1 MNLIVSQKQKN
12 KMKNPKTFGVWGNIE
27 KDAFWN
33 VLPKIIN
40 WSKNKDLEL
49 FLTEKIISDVR
60 AEEFDQPVINSKE
73 KISEMDFMLVL
84 GGDGTFLSC
93 ARAVENRS
101 TPILGIHL
109 GDLGFLAKVT
119 LGNIFQR
126 LDQVSNGLF
135 TVEKRSMVKASILK
149 NGTSLIQYGLND
161 FVVSNGES
169 HRMLIAEVYV
179 DDYRVSEY
187 KADGLI
193 VATPTGSTAYSLS
206 SGGPIISPDVDSF
219 VITPISAHTLNSRP
233 LVVSA
238 KSRIKIKFSPYNENI
253 LLITD
258 GQLHELLTAQDT
270 VLITDSDFEI
280 GLIDF
285 EDDDYFQTLRTKMGW
300 GSRGGSN

>member
-1 MNLIVSQKQKN
+1 MNLVVNQKKKN
-12 KMKNPKTFGVWGNIE
+12 KMKKPKTFGVWGNIE

-169 HRMLIAEVYV
+169 HRMLIAEVFV
-179 DDYRVSEY
+179 DDNRVSEY

-238 KSRIKIKFSPYNENI
+238 KSRIKIKFSPYNKNI

-258 GQLHELLTAQDT
+258 GQLHELLTAQDI

-300 GSRGGSN
+300 GARGGSN

>member
-1 MNLIVSQKQKN
+1 
-12 KMKNPKTFGVWGNIE
+12 MKNPKTFGVWGNIE

-40 WSKNKDLEL
+40 WAKDKNLEL

-60 AEEFDQPVINSKE
+60 AKKFDQPVINSKE

-119 LGNIFQR
+119 LENIFQR

-149 NGTSLIQYGLND
+149 NGTSLTQYGLND
-161 FVVSNGES
+161 FACNQN
-169 HRMLIAEVYV
+169 MDQAILQA
-179 DDYRVSEY
+179 
-187 KADGLI
+187 
-193 VATPTGSTAYSLS
+193 
-206 SGGPIISPDVDSF
+206 
-219 VITPISAHTLNSRP
+219 
-233 LVVSA
+233 
-238 KSRIKIKFSPYNENI
+238 IKIW
-253 LLITD
+253 T
-258 GQLHELLTAQDT
+258 G
-270 VLITDSDFEI
+270 
-280 GLIDF
+280 
-285 EDDDYFQTLRTKMGW
+285 R
-300 GSRGGSN
+300 